1 MKKAKCGFCSLEIMD
16 FNLKS
21 CCLKTHKKGKRG
33 KYIIFKCKQWI
44 PSHNEK
50 MVVTVIIDECGG
62 ISPIWSMTQEQN
74 IQLHHQHILKKRT
87 SMFQLKRGMIYVK
100 AGLEVLNMSR
110 KNEFKSTYM
119 LASDIEL
126 IKATLK
132 M

>member
-1 MKKAKCGFCSLEIMD
+1 
-16 FNLKS
+16 
-21 CCLKTHKKGKRG
+21 
-33 KYIIFKCKQWI
+33 
-44 PSHNEK
+44 
-50 MVVTVIIDECGG
+50 
-62 ISPIWSMTQEQN
+62 
-74 IQLHHQHILKKRT
+74 
-87 SMFQLKRGMIYVK
+87 MFQLKRGMIYVK

>member
-1 MKKAKCGFCSLEIMD
+1 MLPEDSQERKE
-16 FNLKS
+16 
-21 CCLKTHKKGKRG
+21 GKIH
-33 KYIIFKCKQWI
+33 YFQMQAMNTLTQWENGGN
-44 PSHNEK
+44 SHYWW
-50 MVVTVIIDECGG
+50 MWWH
-62 ISPIWSMTQEQN
+62 SPIWSMTQEQN

-100 AGLEVLNMSR
+100 AGLEVLNLSR